1 VLCYAKNK
9 GRFMVEILD
18 AKTIFVLTTLFSA
31 LFTVVFYSIYRG
43 VYSVV
48 AGVLSFAWAYG
59 LFTFFTLL
67 LLSRSYIH
75 PIFSVVLADT
85 ALCLSLLLIVDGI
98 SRLKGYALH
107 VRLYRWYV
115 TICLILFAIFTFH
128 VPSLT
133 MRVLLVISSI
143 VILFSLILW
152 LLLQETIKQWR
163 LGEWLLSV
171 SMLTS
176 VSTALILAINQVQ
189 GSQKIS
195 ILAYQ
200 GAQSQYLTMNLLAT
214 VFIAFGLI
222 VMTQDCLRKDL
233 ERIASYDSLTGVLT
247 RRVIL
252 SLLDKSMAKV
262 SRSGK
267 PLALMML
274 DLDHFKR
281 INDSYGHTVGDKV
294 LREVIAVVEGAL
306 RKDAYLGRYGGEEFI
321 VVMPDTDLEQLREV
335 SERVRRVVAETPVI
349 TETDSI
355 RCTISIGA
363 MIIDADNVDS
373 LLDPVTTVDKI
384 MYQAKV
390 HGRNQVVI

>member
-1 VLCYAKNK
+1 
-9 GRFMVEILD
+9 MVEILD